1 VPKKDDNCYCINHPD
16 EVMIKNDGFSAIT
29 SLKKEAGEVIFD
41 PGSGVPIITYMCLK
55 CGYIENYTAQFD
67 DSWNR

>member
-1 VPKKDDNCYCINHPD
+1 
-16 EVMIKNDGFSAIT
+16 MIKNDGFSAIT

-67 DSWNR
+67 ESWNS